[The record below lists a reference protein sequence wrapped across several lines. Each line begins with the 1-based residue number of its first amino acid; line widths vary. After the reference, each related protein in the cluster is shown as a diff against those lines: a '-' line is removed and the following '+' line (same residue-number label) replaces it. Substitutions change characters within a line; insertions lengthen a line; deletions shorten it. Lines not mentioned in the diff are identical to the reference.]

1 MLKNKIIL
9 ILKNHNKMKKSNHKE
24 WHLDI
29 IEKAEILIPVVDT
42 SVTSSL
48 YQNAPEFKPYY
59 SGDNPDIAK
68 KSLMDIK
75 QLSNDLVNEI
85 SSKKKYLETFKNV
98 PTKDEKKVEKV
109 EPKKED

>member
-1 MLKNKIIL
+1 
-9 ILKNHNKMKKSNHKE
+9 MKKSNHKE
-24 WHLDI
+24 WHLDEI
-29 IEKAEILIPVVDT
+29 VKTEILIPVVDT

-59 SGDNPDIAK
+59 SGDNPDVAK

-75 QLSNDLVNEI
+75 QMSKDLANEI
-85 SSKKKYLETFKNV
+85 TSKKQYLETFKNF
-98 PTKDEKKVEKV
+98 PAKVEKV

>member
-1 MLKNKIIL
+1 
-9 ILKNHNKMKKSNHKE
+9 MKKSNHKE
-24 WHLDI
+24 WHLDK
-29 IEKAEILIPVVDT
+29 IEKTEILVPVVDT

-75 QLSNDLVNEI
+75 QMSKDLANEI
-85 SSKKKYLETFKNV
+85 SSKKQYLETFKNT
-98 PTKDEKKVEKV
+98 PTKVENV
-109 EPKKED
+109 EPKNDE

>member
-1 MLKNKIIL
+1 
-9 ILKNHNKMKKSNHKE
+9 MKKSNHKE
-24 WHLDI
+24 WHLDK
-29 IEKAEILIPVVDT
+29 IEKTEILIPVVDT

-75 QLSNDLVNEI
+75 QMSKDLANEI
-85 SSKKKYLETFKNV
+85 TSKKQYLESFKNA
-98 PTKDEKKVEKV
+98 PTKEEYV
-109 EPKKED
+109 EPKKEE